1 MLARIGSLGRQ
12 GCTLRENT
20 VGYKLWPT
28 PDNGCTGHRIAGEA
42 KRKTQHRARVPVVGC
57 QGVRY
62 TLYQRRGRFPSLPHV
77 ARTHDKLERPTVL
90 TTATFRDH
98 YTLLTHIYCMH
109 WPACTAQ
116 CRFACLCISCI
127 SYRHTVW
134 NSTRY
139 VQKLQDF
146 YRSYKPPRIS
156 TLDTLKLYTAKVSL
170 WF

>member
-1 MLARIGSLGRQ
+1 MGSLGRQ

-109 WPACTAQ
+109 WLACTQHSAVLPACTYLTDTLFGILQ
-116 CRFACLCISCI
+116 D
-127 SYRHTVW
+127 
-134 NSTRY
+134 N

-156 TLDTLKLYTAKVSL
+156 TLDTQATAKVSL